1 MTSDQW
7 HTCDTNL
14 KSRGQVQA
22 LMAWGPWSNLVGSG
36 GKGKLGLTCL
46 GSRDEGRV
54 PLAVLPVDI
63 NMGALC

>member
-1 MTSDQW
+1 MQAPHGLGALVRPRGLW
-7 HTCDTNL
+7 G
-14 KSRGQVQA
+14 GQV
-22 LMAWGPWSNLVGSG
+22 
-36 GKGKLGLTCL
+36 KLGLTCL